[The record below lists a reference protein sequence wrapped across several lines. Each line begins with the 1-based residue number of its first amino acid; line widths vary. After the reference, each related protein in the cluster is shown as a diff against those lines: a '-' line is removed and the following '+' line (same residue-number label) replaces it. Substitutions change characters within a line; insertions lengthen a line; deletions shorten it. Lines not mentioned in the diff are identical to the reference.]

1 MFETKG
7 PEIKSGSLQDNEPV
21 DFWTDQEIEILT
33 DYTLDGNETRLTCS
47 YKGLPT
53 TVKPGDKVIVGENIL
68 TCEVLEC
75 LDNSIRVK
83 CLNDAH
89 IEERMSMNLPGC
101 VIDLPSLTDKD
112 WTDISN
118 FGIEKGID
126 MVCVSFIRKPED
138 VEEVRE
144 VMGSK
149 GAHVKI
155 IAKIENQEGLN
166 NFPSILEAADGVSI
180 SWSDLCMEIPPE
192 KVFIA

>member
-1 MFETKG
+1 M
-7 PEIKSGSLQDNEPV
+7 
-21 DFWTDQEIEILT
+21 
-33 DYTLDGNETRLTCS
+33 TCS

-53 TVKPGDKVIVGENIL
+53 TVKPGDKVVVGENTL

-75 LDNSIRVK
+75 LENSIKVK

-89 IEERMSMNLPGC
+89 IVERMSMNLPGC
-101 VIDLPSLTDKD
+101 NIDLPSLTDKD
-112 WTDISN
+112 RTDISE

-138 VEEVRE
+138 IEEVRE

-155 IAKIENQEGLN
+155 IAKIENQEGLR
-166 NFPSILEAADGVSI
+166 NFEQILEAADGISI
-180 SWSDLCMEIPPE
+180 S
-192 KVFIA
+192 